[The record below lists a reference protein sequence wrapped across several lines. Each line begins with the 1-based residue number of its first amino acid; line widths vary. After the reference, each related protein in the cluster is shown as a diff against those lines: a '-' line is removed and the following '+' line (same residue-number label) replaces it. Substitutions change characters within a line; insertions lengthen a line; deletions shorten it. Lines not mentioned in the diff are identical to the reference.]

1 MPKQL
6 SISKV
11 TFNEKCLSTL
21 QSEGLEDV
29 LLSLMLFIFP
39 FTLKSRDGMKERRT
53 GARGEEDYKLK
64 CFQRKVFCLTFFV
77 ILWKTFAYFK
87 LKRPGNVLSGHMLTL
102 CQAAPMVRDPAWQWQ
117 HICSYT
123 HFCSGGRHIPD
134 WFNLQRKGS
143 TGTFTL
149 VTIFHKA
156 PPYLGQQSHFSFM
169 IWEKEDVLS
178 IQDQTPMGIGSF
190 QLHSRQAGTRSEA
203 CVKKRMR
210 KIGLKAKRTS

>member
-1 MPKQL
+1 MF
-6 SISKV
+6 SKGSFL
-11 TFNEKCLSTL
+11 FNFLHH
-21 QSEGLEDV
+21 
-29 LLSLMLFIFP
+29 
-39 FTLKSRDGMKERRT
+39 TLKNICIFQIEK
-53 GARGEEDYKLK
+53 ARQCPQWTHADS
-64 CFQRKVFCLTFFV
+64 V
-77 ILWKTFAYFK
+77 
-87 LKRPGNVLSGHMLTL
+87 PGCPL
-102 CQAAPMVRDPAWQWQ
+102 VRDPAWQWQ

-123 HFCSGGRHIPD
+123 HFCSGGQRIPD

-156 PPYLGQQSHFSFM
+156 PPYLGQPSHFSFM

-178 IQDQTPMGIGSF
+178 IQEQTPMGIGSF

-203 CVKKRMR
+203 YVKKRMR